1 MMKNNIGKWASAV
14 STCLVMASLVA
25 CGGSNSSSTASN
37 PVPEPYVPTGFPQVV
52 AVSGTNREMGVQY
65 ANQASAAIIHNLAI
79 MKSKLYDIY
88 SQEVVEKD
96 MQVWDY
102 YIKKHNPKL
111 EDWMDGIQDGLKTK
125 GYTVSHNDLMMIMYY
140 PSELWCRPSVPYPA
154 ETGIANPTKPVTSPS
169 YQGYHSCN
177 SLAAT
182 GTFTPDGLPL
192 HGMDQMAGYE
202 MSNNIILLAFPAEG
216 ASWVSQT
223 FAGRVNANAAMNSHG
238 FAWSMTAIPS
248 MSPSWGL
255 GESYFHY
262 LSQYVKTP
270 AEAVAYLKATPRG
283 SAVGG
288 FMLSDASSIQD
299 FESCAEAYK
308 LRVPGDEGETGS
320 YLVQTNHLVDPSL
333 QQYNFPFEIG
343 GTNARYNTVSQY
355 FNEAAPQAV
364 DWKWAK
370 GVFAS
375 DNWYD
380 LANATWHYNE
390 PFSGNGS
397 NDATSC
403 ASSIFKPSEKVAYLG
418 TGTPGGIGMPAYA
431 TGEYVKIQLS
441 TDPKA
446 VTAKADED
454 AIAYFWAA
462 AGALESAKNAN
473 PYLPEYLY
481 TEVKDQIDKSFAA
494 YTAGMD
500 RAGFA
505 DLSTDPTQRITLWA
519 SALTY
524 FAQAQLYAQM
534 AQTTLARGTASGN

>member
-1 MMKNNIGKWASAV
+1 MNKFVGKWAATASA
-14 STCLVMASLVA
+14 CLVLASLVG
-25 CGGSNSSSTASN
+25 CGGSHSSSTTSN
-37 PVPEPYVPTGFPQVV
+37 SVPEPYVPTGFPQVV
-52 AVSGTNREMGVQY
+52 AVSGTNHEMGVQY

-88 SQEVVEKD
+88 TKDVVEKD

-111 EDWMDGIQDGLKTK
+111 EDWMDGLQAGMKEK

-154 ETGIANPTKPVTSPS
+154 ETGITNPTKPVASPS

-177 SLAAT
+177 SFAAM
-182 GTFTPDGLPL
+182 GSLTPDGLPIHAL
-192 HGMDQMAGYE
+192 DQMAGEE
-202 MSNNIILLAFPAEG
+202 MSNNIILLAFPTEG

-238 FAWSMTAIPS
+238 FAWSMTAIPTQ
-248 MSPSWGL
+248 SPSWGL

-262 LSQYVKTP
+262 LSQYVDSP
-270 AEAVAYLKATPRG
+270 AAAIAYLKSTPRG
-283 SAVGG
+283 SAAGG

-320 YLVQTNHLVDPSL
+320 YLVQTNHLVDASL

-343 GTNARYNTVSQY
+343 GTNARYDTVSQY
-355 FNEAAPQAV
+355 LKEAAPQAV
-364 DWKWAK
+364 DWKWTK
-370 GVFAS
+370 GIFAS

-390 PFSGNGS
+390 PFNGNTS
-397 NDATSC
+397 NDKTSC
-403 ASSIFKPSEKVAYLG
+403 ASSIFIPSEKVAYLG
-418 TGTPGGIGMPAYA
+418 TGTPGGIGIPASV

-441 TDPKA
+441 TDPKVVA
-446 VTAKADED
+446 SKADAD
-454 AIAYFWAA
+454 ALAYFWEA

-481 TEVKDQIDKSFAA
+481 AEVKDQIDQSFAA
-494 YTAGMD
+494 YTAGID

-505 DLSTDPTQRITLWA
+505 KLSSDPTQTITLWA

-534 AQTTLARGTASGN
+534 AKTTLARGTASVN